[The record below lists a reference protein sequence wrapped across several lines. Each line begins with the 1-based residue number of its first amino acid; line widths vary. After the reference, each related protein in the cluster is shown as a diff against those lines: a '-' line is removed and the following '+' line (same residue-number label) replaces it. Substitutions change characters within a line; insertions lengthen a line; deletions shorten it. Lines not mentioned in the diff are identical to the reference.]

1 MTKKCKNLKIEYG
14 FYKLLI
20 KMGDEVTSKEDIL
33 LLKKRI
39 LEALEEPK
47 EIRESKKIFFD
58 KRANQFSIKIP
69 KSLALKARIDESTI
83 FNLVLNKKDE
93 ETLNE
98 MRNSDLVI
106 FIKKNE
112 KEKHRTK

>member
-1 MTKKCKNLKIEYG
+1 MTKNLKIRYEY
-14 FYKLLI
+14 YKSLI

-33 LLKKRI
+33 FLKKKI
-39 LEALEEPK
+39 LEALEDEK
-47 EIRESKKIFFD
+47 EIRESKNVFFD

-83 FNLVLNKKDE
+83 FDFVLKKKNE

-106 FIKKNE
+106 FVKKNE